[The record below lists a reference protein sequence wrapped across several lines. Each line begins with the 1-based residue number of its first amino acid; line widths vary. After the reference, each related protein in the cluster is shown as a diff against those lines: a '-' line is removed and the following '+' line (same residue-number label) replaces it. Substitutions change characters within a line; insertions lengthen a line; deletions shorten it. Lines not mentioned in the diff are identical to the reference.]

1 MLILQFTLNPNIHPK
16 NEYLRRAKVQ
26 EQFVKDFNS
35 KTNSNVEYIE
45 AEYKPHEFMK
55 MAKEKGLTDEPEGG
69 LRCSACF
76 EMRLEIVAQA
86 AVEYGYDYFGSAI
99 TLSPKK
105 NAQLINELGM
115 DVQNIYNVKYLP
127 SDFKRI
133 KDTNVQLKCAKTIIF
148 LGNAIV
154 VASLLQ

>member
-1 MLILQFTLNPNIHPK
+1 
-16 NEYLRRAKVQ
+16 
-26 EQFVKDFNS
+26 
-35 KTNSNVEYIE
+35 
-45 AEYKPHEFMK
+45 MK